1 MAYVELTQDFS
12 KVKKVVSGT
21 GLTKRQ
27 LIAFSSGGIIG
38 LGVFFLLKSKF
49 GFDTTSSMKG
59 LIIAAIPIFLILMY
73 EKDGMYIEKYIFYF
87 IETYFIR
94 NTDRP
99 YRTQNIYEIMQQEQE
114 LQMEIEKIVFE
125 SEGMTEEQ
133 IKKIKSS
140 GESSEVKIG
149 TRSIRIPAKGPISM
163 KTKVELV
170 KAIKKAKLQG
180 KIPSS
185 AQESI
190 PYEKP
195 YEDGTFESAPGY
207 FTQTIEFE
215 DITYQLLDDEF
226 KDDIFEKW
234 SSLINFF
241 DENKTFQFCYGNME
255 VNKEE
260 YAKELTIPK
269 DASDNKIK
277 KVIRK
282 EYSDHQVKQYSK
294 GTNNLKRVR
303 YLTFGV
309 YAKDYQTAK
318 RKLTKDAKQIQKKL
332 KKLGSKHK
340 VLNGYERLKLLFD
353 IFHPGA
359 KEKFLWNFDMLV
371 KTGLS
376 SKDFIA
382 PSSFT
387 FKPSSD
393 FNATKYFKVGE
404 RIGAVSYIHIHANE
418 MDDRIIDEILSIN
431 SNVWISFNGKALNR
445 ISALNYAKDNISD
458 IQQMIVANQR
468 SAVEKGYDMDILPP
482 ELRDYQDA
490 SEQLFR
496 DVRRKD
502 QQMINATITVVQTAR
517 SRKELED
524 NVHELENILNGFQCE
539 LSRADNRQEQGYMS
553 SLPLGNNLLDSKR
566 TFTTSDLAVFI
577 PFTTKEL
584 YSKQGQFY
592 GINSLSNNIIMVNK
606 KKSAN
611 PNTLILGAPGFG
623 KSFFTKLTE
632 VLDTFLK
639 TKDHI
644 LIVDPEGEYK
654 WLVKLLGGQV
664 VDISLNSKEH
674 INFMEIDLNRRNE
687 QDVDDEGKVY
697 EPVAAKCNFVVSVC
711 EQIMGKNGELDE
723 DKKAVIDYAC
733 NNIYRRFAEEPVKEK
748 MPIPEDLYNELRSEN
763 LPKEMQEFG
772 KKLSVALSRYVS
784 GSLNYFNHRSTIDIH
799 SRLVCYNLKN
809 MDEAQKKISMLMIQ
823 ENVWERV
830 AENREKGIYTRTI
843 FEEFHLL
850 LKEPKTAEYMVSLW
864 KRLRKWG
871 GIPVGVTQNVK
882 DLFRSQQ
889 IENILDTT
897 NCIVMLNQLGDDA
910 NILAAHLEL
919 SAEEIGYIQSGEVGK
934 GLIWIE
940 RTKVPFEND
949 FPKNTLC
956 YKILTTKLEESIK
969 AS

>member
-1 MAYVELTQDFS
+1 MAYIEMTRDFS
-12 KVKKVVSGT
+12 KVKKIVSGT

-27 LIAFSSGGIIG
+27 LVAFLCGAVLGLPVYYLLKTKCHVDVSSAILWMAIVGGIVIYI
-38 LGVFFLLKSKF
+38 LL
-49 GFDTTSSMKG
+49 
-59 LIIAAIPIFLILMY
+59 Y
-73 EKDGMYIEKYIFYF
+73 EKDGMHIEKYISYF
-87 IETYFIR
+87 VETYFIR

-99 YRTQNIYEIMQQEQE
+99 YRTQNIYEMLQQEQE
-114 LQMEIEKIVFE
+114 LQKEIEKIVFA
-125 SEGMTEEQ
+125 GMTEKQ
-133 IKKIKSS
+133 IKKVKSS
-140 GESSEVKIG
+140 GVSSEIKIG
-149 TRSIRIPAKGPISM
+149 KKKIRIPVNGPIPM
-163 KTKVELV
+163 ATKMELV
-170 KAIKKAKLQG
+170 KAVKKAKMQG
-180 KIPSS
+180 KIPTS

-195 YEDGTFESAPGY
+195 YEDGIFESAPGY
-207 FTQTIEFE
+207 FTQTIAFE
-215 DITYQLLDDEF
+215 DITYQLLDEEYKDE
-226 KDDIFEKW
+226 IFDKW

-241 DENKTFQFCYGNME
+241 DENKPFQLCYGNME
-255 VNKEE
+255 MNREE
-260 YAKELTIPK
+260 YEKELAIPK
-269 DASDNKIK
+269 DDSDNKIRR
-277 KVIRK
+277 VIRK
-282 EYSDHQVKQYSK
+282 EYSDHQIKQFTK

-309 YAKDYQTAK
+309 YAKDYPSAK
-318 RKLTKDAKQIQKKL
+318 RKLVKDAKHIQKKF
-332 KKLGSKHK
+332 KKMGSNYKL
-340 VLNGYERLKLLFD
+340 LNGYERLELLFYL
-353 IFHPGA
+353 FHPGT
-359 KEKFLWNFDMLV
+359 KKKFLWNFDMLV

-376 SKDFIA
+376 SKDFIS
-382 PSSFT
+382 PSSFC
-387 FKPSSD
+387 FKPSPD
-393 FNATKYFKVGE
+393 FNATKYFKVGD
-404 RIGAVSYIHIHANE
+404 RIGAVSYIHIYANE

-431 SNVWISFNGKALNR
+431 SNIWISFNGRALNR
-445 ISALNYAKDNISD
+445 IDALNYAKDNIND

-468 SAVEKGYDMDILPP
+468 SAVERGYDMDLLPP

-502 QQMINATITVVQTAR
+502 QKMINATITVVQTAK
-517 SRKELED
+517 SRKKLED
-524 NVHELENILNGFQCE
+524 NVHELENILNGFQCK

-553 SLPLGNNLLDSKR
+553 SLPLGNNFLDSKR
-566 TFTTSDLAVFI
+566 TFTTSDLAIFI
-577 PFTTKEL
+577 PFTTNEL
-584 YSKQGQFY
+584 YAKQGQLY
-592 GINSLSNNIIMVNK
+592 GINSLSNNVIMVNK

-623 KSFFTKLTE
+623 KSFFTKLIE

-687 QDVDDEGKVY
+687 QDIDDAGKVY

-733 NNIYRRFAEEPVKEK
+733 NNIYKRFAKEPIKEK
-748 MPIPEDLYNELRSEN
+748 MPIPEDLYNELRGEN
-763 LPKEMQEFG
+763 LPEEMKEFG
-772 KKLSVALSRYVS
+772 KKLSVALSRYVN
-784 GSLNYFNHRSTIDIH
+784 GSLSYFNHRSTINIH

-809 MDEAQKKISMLMIQ
+809 MDEAQKKVTMLMIQ
-823 ENVWERV
+823 ENVWGRV

-871 GIPVGVTQNVK
+871 GIPTGVTQNVK

-910 NILAAHLEL
+910 NILAAHLNL
-919 SAEEIGYIQSGEVGK
+919 SVEEMGYIQSGEVGK

-940 RTKVPFEND
+940 RTKVPFENE
-949 FPKNTLC
+949 FPQNTLC